1 MRTTS
6 APSPISWAISTC
18 RSTARPSLWPWWS
31 AAWKNTSWRKSPAC
45 ITVKPKQIVEIG
57 PFKIE
62 FIHVTHSIV
71 SAVALAI
78 TTPLGVIIH
87 TGDFKVDP
95 TPTDNELF
103 DLHTL
108 ADYGKRGVLL
118 LLSDSTNSDRPGY
131 TESERAV
138 RPRMEEI
145 FNRAE
150 RRVVVSCFSSSIH
163 RIQLVLDLAQEC
175 GRRVAVIGRSMV
187 SVTEIAHSLGLLDI
201 PDGILLRPQ
210 DAMGVA
216 ADKVTFLISGTQGEP
231 MSALSRVAV
240 DNHKHVS
247 VEKGD
252 TVVLSSR
259 IIPGNEKAIFRMID
273 HMARRGAD
281 VLYGSMNPPLHV
293 SGHASVEEMK
303 LVLNLVRPRY
313 FMPIHGE
320 FRQLS
325 KHARLAEHLRFAGLE
340 ESFIMESGEI
350 LEIDHHGAR
359 KAGKVP
365 VGHVCIDSGSVD
377 DVVQD
382 MVIRDRRHLSEDGIV
397 LPIIAINR
405 NSGRMESLPEI
416 VSRGFNAGDGVGVH
430 RESPPVRGQ
439 NSGRLESGG
448 EDRLGRHEGKDPRGP
463 EALHREGDVAASADH
478 AGDSGSIAARYLEDA
493 SGFRGSAARL
503 IVPADEAGIAAALR
517 EASAAGVPVTVAG
530 GGTGVTG
537 GGVPLGGWVLSVE
550 KLNRLEIHPG
560 FAIAGA
566 GVPLRDLQAAAQR
579 TGQFYP
585 PDPTE
590 NSAFLG
596 GTISTNASG
605 SRSFRFGAT
614 RRWVKCL
621 RVVLADG
628 RRLDLRRGDALDFD
642 PGTDS
647 AARCHQEHRRLP
659 LAAGDGLA

>member
-1 MRTTS
+1 MTDLKLQIIPLGGCGEFGMNMT
-6 APSPISWAISTC
+6 AIRYADDIIVIDSGMMFPEAELLGVDLVMPDLSFLKENQQFVRALILTHGHEDHIGAVPYFLSEIGVPVYGTDFTLALVD
-18 RSTARPSLWPWWS
+18 RRLEEYDLEEDP
-31 AAWKNTSWRKSPAC
+31 RF
-45 ITVKPKQIVEIG
+45 IHVQPKQILDIG

-62 FIHVTHSIV
+62 FIRVTHSIV
-71 SAVALAI
+71 SSVALAI
-78 TTPLGVIIH
+78 TTPLGVVIH

-118 LLSDSTNSDRPGY
+118 LLSDSTNADRPGY

-163 RIQLVLDLAQEC
+163 RIQLVLDLAQEFS
-175 GRRVAVIGRSMV
+175 RRVAVIGRSMV

-210 DAMGVA
+210 DAMDLPP
-216 ADKVTFLISGTQGEP
+216 DKVAILISGTQGEP
-231 MSALSRVAV
+231 MSALARVAV

-247 VEKGD
+247 VEQGD
-252 TVVLSSR
+252 TVVLSAR

-293 SGHASVEEMK
+293 SGHASVEEQK

-313 FMPIHGE
+313 FMPIHGD

-340 ESFIMESGEI
+340 ETFIMESGDV

-359 KAGKVP
+359 KGNRVP
-365 VGHVCIDSGSVD
+365 VGRVCIDSGSVD
-377 DVVQD
+377 DVVEE

-405 NSGRMESLPEI
+405 QTGRMESPPEI
-416 VSRGFNAGDGVGVH
+416 VSRGFALAGDGSEFIENARQIVAKTLEGSNREEKTDWGVMKEKI
-430 RESPPVRGQ
+430 RADLKRYIVKETSRRPLIMPVI
-439 NSGRLESGG
+439 LE
-448 EDRLGRHEGKDPRGP
+448 
-463 EALHREGDVAASADH
+463 V
-478 AGDSGSIAARYLEDA
+478 
-493 SGFRGSAARL
+493 
-503 IVPADEAGIAAALR
+503 
-517 EASAAGVPVTVAG
+517 
-530 GGTGVTG
+530 
-537 GGVPLGGWVLSVE
+537 
-550 KLNRLEIHPG
+550 
-560 FAIAGA
+560 
-566 GVPLRDLQAAAQR
+566 
-579 TGQFYP
+579 
-585 PDPTE
+585 
-590 NSAFLG
+590 
-596 GTISTNASG
+596 
-605 SRSFRFGAT
+605 
-614 RRWVKCL
+614 
-621 RVVLADG
+621 
-628 RRLDLRRGDALDFD
+628 
-642 PGTDS
+642 
-647 AARCHQEHRRLP
+647 
-659 LAAGDGLA
+659 